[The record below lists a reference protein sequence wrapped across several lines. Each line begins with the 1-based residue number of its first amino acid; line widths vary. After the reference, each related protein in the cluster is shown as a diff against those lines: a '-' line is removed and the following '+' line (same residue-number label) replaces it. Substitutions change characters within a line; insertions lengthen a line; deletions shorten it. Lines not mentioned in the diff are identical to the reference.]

1 MSYEDNDTYTG
12 SDVLDVAAEQ
22 ASTAIEITID
32 HSPLNS
38 EQARQLT
45 NTIRDASEVLW
56 VLIARAHAG
65 KAWQA
70 LGYETWERYVRS
82 EFDMSRSRSYQ
93 LLDQA
98 RVIAA
103 IESAVPAG
111 TEIHLSE
118 AAARDLK
125 SVIEE
130 AIPEIRE
137 RTEGLEPEE
146 AKAVVEEYIEE
157 VRKSATSNDVSP
169 ETTATPVNFDPNY
182 VEDLD
187 GVFDDEDFTDTPT
200 MGGAPSK
207 PTVSL
212 AYDPVVL
219 PQAPAADKPAEVDA
233 VDVTRIRRN
242 VNAAHDLYS
251 SLSAL
256 AGLPDDLDEVVAIIP
271 IERHQMIQ
279 ANLEAARANLDRFA
293 ALWDDRDDEQ

>member
-12 SDVLDVAAEQ
+12 SDALDVAAEQ

-137 RTEGLEPEE
+137 RTEGLEPEA
-146 AKAVVEEYIEE
+146 AKVVVEEYIEE
-157 VRKSATSNDVSP
+157 VRKSATSDNTSNSSP
-169 ETTATPVNFDPNY
+169 APVNFDESY

-187 GVFDDEDFTDTPT
+187 GVFNEDDFSDTPT
-200 MGGAPSK
+200 MGGAATK

-219 PQAPAADKPAEVDA
+219 PKSPAADKPNEAEA
-233 VDVTRIRRN
+233 VDVSRIRRN

>member
-1 MSYEDNDTYTG
+1 MADETNGAIS
-12 SDVLDVAAEQ
+12 SARVLDIAAEQ

-32 HSPLNS
+32 HSPLDS
-38 EQARQLT
+38 DQARQLT

-65 KAWQA
+65 KAWSA
-70 LGYETWERYVRS
+70 LGYESWEGYVRS

-137 RTEGLEPEE
+137 RTEGLKPEE
-146 AKAVVEEYIEE
+146 AQVVVAEYIEE
-157 VRKSATSNDVSP
+157 VRKVSSDNKEASAENAAADFDTSY
-169 ETTATPVNFDPNY
+169 T
-182 VEDLD
+182 EDLN
-187 GVFDDEDFTDTPT
+187 GVFDDEHIANSPT
-200 MGGAPSK
+200 MGAPAGK

-212 AYDPVVL
+212 SYDPVVL
-219 PQAPAADKPAEVDA
+219 PQSPSDKPSDA
-233 VDVTRIRRN
+233 DVVDVAKIRRN

-256 AGLPDDLDEVVAIIP
+256 AGLPEDLDEVVAIIP
-271 IERHQMIQ
+271 LERHQMIQ
-279 ANLEAARANLDRFA
+279 SNLEAARANLDRFA
-293 ALWDDRDDEQ
+293 ALWDDRDDE

>member
-1 MSYEDNDTYTG
+1 MSYDDNDAYTG
-12 SDVLDVAAEQ
+12 SDALDVAAEQ

-137 RTEGLEPEE
+137 RTEGLEPEA
-146 AKAVVEEYIEE
+146 AKVVVEEYIEE
-157 VRKSATSNDVSP
+157 VRKSATSENAPGASP
-169 ETTATPVNFDPNY
+169 SSANFDETY

-187 GVFDDEDFTDTPT
+187 GVFNEDDFSDTPT
-200 MGGAPSK
+200 MGAPATK

-219 PQAPAADKPAEVDA
+219 PQSAAADKPGEAEA
-233 VDVTRIRRN
+233 VDVSRIRRN

-293 ALWDDRDDEQ
+293 ALWDDRDEEQ

>member
-1 MSYEDNDTYTG
+1 MSYNESDTFTG
-12 SDVLDVAAEQ
+12 TDALDAAAEQ

-32 HSPLNS
+32 HSPLNA

-65 KAWQA
+65 QAWQA
-70 LGYETWERYVRS
+70 LGYESWERYVRS

-130 AIPEIRE
+130 AIPEIKE
-137 RTEGLEPEE
+137 RTEGLEPAE
-146 AKAVVEEYIEE
+146 AKVVVEEYLEE
-157 VRKSATSNDVSP
+157 VRKSAVVDK
-169 ETTATPVNFDPNY
+169 TADIVIPNPDFDAPY
-182 VEDLD
+182 DEDLN
-187 GVFDDEDFTDTPT
+187 GVFDDEHIADAPT
-200 MGGAPSK
+200 MGAPAGK

-219 PQAPAADKPAEVDA
+219 PQSPAADKPADVDA
-233 VDVTRIRRN
+233 VDVSRIRRN

-256 AGLPDDLDEVVAIIP
+256 AGLPEDLDEVVAIIP

>member
-1 MSYEDNDTYTG
+1 MSYEDNDAYAK
-12 SDVLDVAAEQ
+12 SDALEVAAEQ

-32 HSPLNS
+32 HSPLNA

-65 KAWQA
+65 KAWNA

-137 RTEGLEPEE
+137 RTEGLEPEA
-146 AKAVVEEYIEE
+146 AKVVVEEYIEE
-157 VRKSATSNDVSP
+157 VRKNTAVGNTSVSDGSSP
-169 ETTATPVNFDPNY
+169 NFDGPY
-182 VEDLD
+182 VEEDID
-187 GVFDDEDFTDTPT
+187 GVFNDEDFSDTPT
-200 MGGAPSK
+200 AAGK
-207 PTVSL
+207 PGKPNLSL

-219 PQAPAADKPAEVDA
+219 PKTASTDDDSDNQA

-293 ALWDDRDDEQ
+293 ALWDDRDEEQ

>member
-1 MSYEDNDTYTG
+1 MSYQDNDNLTG
-12 SDVLDVAAEQ
+12 STALDVAAEQ
-22 ASTAIEITID
+22 ASNAIDITID
-32 HSPLNS
+32 KSPLTS

-70 LGYETWERYVRS
+70 LGYESWERYVRS

-146 AKAVVEEYIEE
+146 AKVVVEEYLEE
-157 VRKSATSNDVSP
+157 VRKGAQEAPANIVVQGPNDFEAPYS
-169 ETTATPVNFDPNY
+169 
-182 VEDLD
+182 EDLS
-187 GVFDDEDFTDTPT
+187 GVFDDEHISSAPSN
-200 MGGAPSK
+200 GAPAPK
-207 PTVSL
+207 PNVSL

-219 PQAPAADKPAEVDA
+219 PKAPAAEQSVEVDA
-233 VDVTRIRRN
+233 VDVARIRRN

-256 AGLPDDLDEVVAIIP
+256 AGLPEDLDEVVAIIP
-271 IERHQMIQ
+271 LERHQMIQ
-279 ANLEAARANLDRFA
+279 ANLEAAQANLERFA
-293 ALWDDRDDEQ
+293 ALWGDRDDEQ